1 MKTLKNYPMDYYDI
15 DAILADEEKLK
26 VKFNYKIDCFGMFG
40 GQSSQII
47 NPGKAIELPFFL
59 ISFLLI
65 NEHCELV
72 NSPLEQLKDDLDA
85 HSPIVDL
92 NNSHFYHT
100 SKNPENYKYLGNIFY
115 ERIGDFIK
123 YLNKED
129 FSEEDISKL
138 SYVERKYLIGSRKMY
153 KMFQD
158 FYLRKSD

>member
-1 MKTLKNYPMDYYDI
+1 MDYYHI

-26 VKFNYKIDCFGMFG
+26 VKFKCKIDSFGICS
-40 GQSSQII
+40 GQNSPII

-65 NEHCELV
+65 NEHCELI
-72 NSPLEQLKDDLDA
+72 NSPLEQLKDELDA
-85 HSPIVDL
+85 HSPIVDM

-100 SKNPENYKYLGNIFY
+100 NKNLENYKYLANIFY

-123 YLNKED
+123 YLSKED

-138 SYVERKYLIGSRKMY
+138 SYVERKYLMKSRKIF

-158 FYLRKSD
+158 FYLRKSDQN